1 MLLWFMEVSFSPTFA
16 SHKENS
22 HFFCRIMRNGGVV
35 CKKNPKKSL
44 KREERPGTQWG
55 RERIPGEWDE
65 WDGEHS
71 TDPFEKGKG

>member
-1 MLLWFMEVSFSPTFA
+1 MEGWFA
-16 SHKENS
+16 
-22 HFFCRIMRNGGVV
+22 
-35 CKKNPKKSL
+35 KKKPKKSL
-44 KREERPGTQWG
+44 KIEERPSTQWG